1 MTPAPSF
8 PVTDAPVVPAADSR
22 WRRPSTATWIR
33 VGVVLFAAALRF
45 YDLELRPPH
54 FDEGVNGWFTD
65 QMQKK
70 GFYAYDPTNYHG
82 PLHFYV
88 LFLFKCLFGRHV
100 WALRLPVVLVGV
112 LTVDWL
118 FRFDRFI
125 GRRAS
130 VWAAVAM
137 AVSPGLLYYQRD
149 AIHEAWQVGFLVLAF
164 WGLFG
169 LWQDG
174 AKRYLWA
181 VAMGITGMVLTKE
194 TYIIHFGCF
203 ACAVPVLF
211 LLENWL
217 PSRRSVLAEPPPQPL
232 LSAEEEAKS
241 LWADPLPPPP
251 LFPRVAAAI
260 APQRYRDE
268 DVIAALGVSFALIT
282 LFYSG
287 FGFNF
292 AGLGALGKAL
302 VAWQHK
308 GDIGEGHSKPFIY
321 WCQLLMRAEP
331 WAVFGLLACLRYVVP
346 PLPRPQRWLGGALIA
361 LCLGV
366 AVFWLSPTEWFHDAR
381 ATVDGWEESHV
392 YAEAFEWGVGIVTV
406 VGLAAG
412 VSFLAF
418 PAPADWRVRLLAIYA
433 PGTLLAY
440 SIIHYKT
447 PWCAISFEW
456 PFFCVGGALLAEMAA
471 WTWTGVLRHDGRF
484 AALAVGA
491 ALAAWSFALAVRLNY
506 VAPTD
511 DQLTYVYVQTFPDDH
526 LIVDPMLA
534 LAAQDP
540 AQYERL
546 RGVILCGSTYP
557 LPWQL
562 GDFTSIGYYSDEN
575 SPATLNADFLLVI
588 APRVAETEKHLDAD
602 YFKRV
607 VHLRPAQDALTLYFR
622 ASLFAPLFPGRTP
635 EFHPS
640 AHPVQD
646 VPAPPTD
653 PTDAANDEPA
663 AAQ

>member
-1 MTPAPSF
+1 MLSAPSL
-8 PVTDAPVVPAADSR
+8 PVSDAPPVPAANAR
-22 WRRPSTATWIR
+22 WQRPSTATLIR
-33 VGVVLFAAALRF
+33 IGIVLFAAVLRF

-65 QMQKK
+65 QMQKT

-100 WALRLPVVLVGV
+100 WALRLPVVLVGIV
-112 LTVDWL
+112 TVDWL

-125 GRRAS
+125 GRTAS
-130 VWAAVAM
+130 AWAALAM

-164 WGLFG
+164 WGVFG

-174 AKRYLWA
+174 GKRYLWA
-181 VAMGITGMVLTKE
+181 VAMGVTGMVLTKE

-203 ACAVPVLF
+203 LCAVPVVF
-211 LLENWL
+211 LLEAFL
-217 PSRRSVLAEPPPQPL
+217 PSRRSLLVEPPPLPL
-232 LSAEEEAKS
+232 RTAEEEARS

-251 LFPRVAAAI
+251 LFPRFAAAI
-260 APQRYRDE
+260 APQRSRDW
-268 DVIAALGVSFALIT
+268 DVIAALAASFTLVI

-287 FGFNF
+287 FGYNF
-292 AGLGALGKAL
+292 AGLGALGRAL
-302 VAWQHK
+302 AAWQHK

-321 WCQLLMRAEP
+321 WCELLIRAEP

-346 PLPRPQRWLGGALIA
+346 PLPRPHRWVGGVLIA

-366 AVFWLSPTEWFHDAR
+366 AVFWLSPTGWFQNAR
-381 ATVDGWEESHV
+381 TALDQWEDQHV
-392 YAEAFEWGVGIVTV
+392 HAVAFEWAAGLAV
-406 VGLAAG
+406 VAGLAAG
-412 VSFLAF
+412 VSCLAF
-418 PAPADWRVRLLAIYA
+418 PAPADWRVRLLAVYA

-456 PFFCVGGALLAEMAA
+456 PFFCVGGALLAEMAGWSWPRVPPPA
-471 WTWTGVLRHDGRF
+471 ARI
-484 AALAVGA
+484 AALTVGG

-506 VAPTD
+506 IAPTD
-511 DQLTYVYVQTFPDDH
+511 DQLTYVYVQTYPDVRK
-526 LIVDPMLA
+526 IVDPMLA
-534 LAAQDP
+534 LAGGDP
-540 AQYERL
+540 GEYERL

-557 LPWQL
+557 LPWL
-562 GDFTSIGYYSDEN
+562 FGDFTKIGYYSDDN
-575 SPATLNADFLLVI
+575 SPAEYRADFLLVV
-588 APRVAETEKHLDAD
+588 APRVAETEKRLDD
-602 YFKRV
+602 TYFKEV

-622 ASLFAPLFPGRTP
+622 ASLFAPQFPGRTP

-640 AHPVQD
+640 AHPTQD
-646 VPAPPTD
+646 PPAPPPD
-653 PTDAANDEPA
+653 PVDAATEPA
-663 AAQ
+663 DVQ